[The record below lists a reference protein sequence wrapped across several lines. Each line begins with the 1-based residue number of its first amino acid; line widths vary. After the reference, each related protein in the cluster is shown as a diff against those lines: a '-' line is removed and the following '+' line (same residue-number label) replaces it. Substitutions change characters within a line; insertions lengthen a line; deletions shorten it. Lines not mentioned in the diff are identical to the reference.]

1 MKFENYDKIDDLSRK
16 YALTNEQLENYLLLH
31 DIDISNMTF
40 DTLDKKISVLLNTV
54 ELTNVVNHN
63 NKSGLKAIKV
73 EGLFG
78 KYNYSLEFDKDII
91 ILISENGVGK
101 TTLLTIIV
109 AILTGDINTL
119 YDIDFRRITINIL
132 GREFTIEKEA
142 TKDRIVSK
150 VKNNKRGQKQ
160 LMKSRY
166 ESNFYIE
173 YLLMELMRYLPAH
186 LFIRLRNEIES
197 NTYVNTSL
205 LNEIQCTLMYDESIN
220 PIKVEQLINK
230 IKIIQ
235 YRGFYQDVDRV
246 KETLKEEVVFYPT
259 YRRIEASIDKIFS
272 SYSRKYRDRD
282 LTSKYMDFGLRDV
295 KARISNLLE
304 KIRKDTNNAYIEM
317 NANIISELLGTK
329 QESFTNAIEEIDMH
343 KIDVVINRIGEDR
356 ITNIEK
362 LRSYISSRSNFRG
375 DSKINFLFYYLQKLV
390 NIYDSQAAIDN
401 KLKKFAKTCS
411 KYLVGK
417 EIIYD
422 ETLLSIGVYD
432 DDGVKI
438 DFDQLSSGEK
448 QIISIFSKVYL
459 DVISP
464 CIFIIDEPEISLS
477 IEWQKQFLKDIYDSK
492 KIALLIATTH
502 SPFIFKN
509 EYIDYVKELDL
520 YKENCDDKK
529 R

>member
-1 MKFENYDKIDDLSRK
+1 
-16 YALTNEQLENYLLLH
+16 
-31 DIDISNMTF
+31 
-40 DTLDKKISVLLNTV
+40 
-54 ELTNVVNHN
+54 
-63 NKSGLKAIKV
+63 
-73 EGLFG
+73 
-78 KYNYSLEFDKDII
+78 
-91 ILISENGVGK
+91 
-101 TTLLTIIV
+101 
-109 AILTGDINTL
+109 
-119 YDIDFRRITINIL
+119 
-132 GREFTIEKEA
+132 
-142 TKDRIVSK
+142 
-150 VKNNKRGQKQ
+150 
-160 LMKSRY
+160 
-166 ESNFYIE
+166 
-173 YLLMELMRYLPAH
+173 
-186 LFIRLRNEIES
+186 
-197 NTYVNTSL
+197 
-205 LNEIQCTLMYDESIN
+205 
-220 PIKVEQLINK
+220 
-230 IKIIQ
+230 
-235 YRGFYQDVDRV
+235 
-246 KETLKEEVVFYPT
+246 
-259 YRRIEASIDKIFS
+259 
-272 SYSRKYRDRD
+272 
-282 LTSKYMDFGLRDV
+282 MDFGLRDV
-295 KARISNLLE
+295 KTRISNLLE
-304 KIRKDTNNAYIEM
+304 KIRKDTNTAYIEM
-317 NANIISELLGTK
+317 NANIISELLGTQ

>member
-1 MKFENYDKIDDLSRK
+1 MKFENYEKLDELSRK
-16 YALTNEQLENYLLLH
+16 YALTNEQLQNYLLSH
-31 DIDISNMTF
+31 DIDISNMNF
-40 DTLDKKISVLLNTV
+40 ETLDKKIRALFNKM
-54 ELTNVVNHN
+54 EITNVVNHN
-63 NKSGLKAIKV
+63 NKSGLKSIKV
-73 EGLFG
+73 DGLFG
-78 KYNYSLEFDKDII
+78 KYNYSLEFNKDII

-132 GREFTIEKEA
+132 GNDYTIEKKE
-142 TKDRIVSK
+142 TKDRIST
-150 VKNNKRGQKQ
+150 KNNKRGQKQ
-160 LMKSRY
+160 LKKSRN
-166 ESNFYIE
+166 ESNFYID
-173 YLLMELMRYLPAH
+173 YLLMDFMRYLPAH
-186 LFIRLRNEIES
+186 LFIRLRNEIKS
-197 NTYVNTSL
+197 NKYVNTSL
-205 LNEIQCTLMYDESIN
+205 LNEIQSTLMYDESIH
-220 PIKVEQLINK
+220 PIKVELLINRV
-230 IKIIQ
+230 KIIQ
-235 YRGFYQDVDRV
+235 DKGFYQDVDKV
-246 KETLKEEVVFYPT
+246 KENLKEEVVFYPT
-259 YRRIEASIDKIFS
+259 YRRIEVSIDKIFS
-272 SYSRKYRDRD
+272 SYSRKYRDRE

-295 KARISNLLE
+295 KTRISNLLE
-304 KIRKDTNNAYIEM
+304 KIRKDTNTAYIEM
-317 NANIISELLGTK
+317 NANIISELLGTQ